1 MRDPKRIPE
10 VLNQLKSLWST
21 FPDLRLGQL
30 IVNVM
35 RSEPDVSAMD
45 AERKLYY
52 MEDEALIK
60 AIRKYSSEVKY
71 IENNKSDI

>member
-10 VLNQLKSLWST
+10 ILNELKGIWGS

-30 IVNVM
+30 IINAAGM
-35 RSEPDVSAMD
+35 WDTSTMD

-52 MEDEALIK
+52 IEDEQLIK
-60 AIRKYSSEVKY
+60 LLRDHYSEVDY
-71 IENNKSDI
+71 IENHQSNI

>member
-71 IENNKSDI
+71 IENIN